1 MQEYLSNTRLLDF
14 IDPSEYKKLSE
25 LLNKVPALAPI
36 AVAPSLLEE
45 QKEGGS
51 VSWQW
56 KGKTY
61 SGTLIPSMED
71 ANNRYAKTHNGKI
84 KTLPKKKMGGKL
96 RIYKDFVNG
105 VYDNSSSIDF
115 VQSVFDKVNRIYHN
129 QAKEANMSTPNYV
142 MSFLVDG

>member
-1 MQEYLSNTRLLDF
+1 ML
-14 IDPSEYKKLSE
+14 E
-25 LLNKVPALAPI
+25 L
-36 AVAPSLLEE
+36 
-45 QKEGGS
+45 
-51 VSWQW
+51 
-56 KGKTY
+56 T
-61 SGTLIPSMED
+61 ME
-71 ANNRYAKTHNGKI
+71 KF